1 MKNLNVIF
9 EDSEFNDLKKS
20 QEKSGKVWRLF
31 VLDMLRAW
39 RDEKRYQN
47 DNK

>member
-1 MKNLNVIF
+1 MRTVNITF
-9 EDSEFNDLKKS
+9 EDAEFESLKRSKDAS
-20 QEKSGKVWRLF
+20 CMDWRLF
-31 VLDMLRAW
+31 MLDMLRAW

>member
-9 EDSEFNDLKKS
+9 EDSEFKDLKKS
-20 QEKSGKVWRLF
+20 QESSGMVWRLF

-39 RDEKRYQN
+39 RDEKRCID